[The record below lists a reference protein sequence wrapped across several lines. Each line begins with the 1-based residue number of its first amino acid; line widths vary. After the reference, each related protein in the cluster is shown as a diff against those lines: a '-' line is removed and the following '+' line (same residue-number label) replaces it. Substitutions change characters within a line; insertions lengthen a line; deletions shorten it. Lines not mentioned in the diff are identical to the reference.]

1 MRRYSNQDT
10 LTTNLE
16 RIHRET
22 ADQGTRSH
30 SPAAQHHALRHRLT
44 DDDRATILG
53 EYQAGASIRQL
64 AAKYRLGKGSILDI
78 LRTSGATI
86 REQRHLTKDEID
98 YAITR
103 YQHGES
109 LARIGNHLGVA
120 HTTIRT
126 TLQRHGITRRDTH
139 GRPR

>member
-1 MRRYSNQDT
+1 MRRYSNQDS
-10 LTTNLE
+10 LISALD
-16 RIHRET
+16 RILRGT

-30 SPAAQHHALRHRLT
+30 SPTAQLHALRHRLT
-44 DDDRATILG
+44 DDDKTTILADY
-53 EYQAGASIRQL
+53 EAGASTKHL
-64 AAKYRLGKGSILDI
+64 AAKYSLGQGSILDI
-78 LRTSGATI
+78 LRTGGATI
-86 REQRHLTKDEID
+86 REQRRLTDDEIAD
-98 YAITR
+98 AIIR

-126 TLQRHGITRRDTH
+126 ALQRHGITRRDTH